1 MQFYFIEHM
10 AAFYHLLGDYFLA
23 KSDELIYYSHQGRVF
38 RAILYPLKEKLLL
51 ALGEMN
57 S

>member
-23 KSDELIYYSHQGRVF
+23 KNEELIY
-38 RAILYPLKEKLLL
+38 
-51 ALGEMN
+51 
-57 S
+57 